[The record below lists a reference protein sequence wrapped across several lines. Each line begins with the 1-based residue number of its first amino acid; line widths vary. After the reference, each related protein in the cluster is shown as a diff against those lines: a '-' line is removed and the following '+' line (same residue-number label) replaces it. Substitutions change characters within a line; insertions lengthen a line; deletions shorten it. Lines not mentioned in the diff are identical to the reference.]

1 MSIKR
6 INNELK
12 RIENYLLINNLNI
25 SFENNNDRRVVS
37 IFENSKLIMDIH
49 IPNVYP
55 FKPYNINL
63 IKQYKYTR
71 QFNDNRCIHIHDTIN
86 YNKWLSNIKIINNN
100 YHKIFMSNLLGNNFT
115 ISNNSCCFCCSSITC
130 GSIWNPALT
139 LEKGIIEYKKF
150 LIYKL
155 YSSPLMINYLEK
167 LYNNLFPKL
176 SDDLKEKI
184 FSFL

>member
-25 SFENNNDRRVVS
+25 SFENDNDRRVVY

-49 IPNVYP
+49 IPNDYP

-63 IKQYKYTR
+63 IKHYKYTR
-71 QFNDNRCIHIHDTIN
+71 QFQDDRCIHIHDTIN

-100 YHKIFMSNLLGNNFT
+100 YHKLFMTNLLGNNFN
-115 ISNNSCCFCCSSITC
+115 ISNHSCCFCCSSITC
-130 GSIWNPALT
+130 ASNWNPALT

>member
-12 RIENYLLINNLNI
+12 RIENYLLVNNLNI
-25 SFENNNDRRVVS
+25 SFENDNDRRVVS
-37 IFENSKLIMDIH
+37 IFDNDKLIMDIH
-49 IPNVYP
+49 LPNDYP

-63 IKQYKYTR
+63 IKHYKYTR
-71 QFNDNRCIHIHDTIN
+71 QFHDDRCIHIHDTIN

-100 YHKIFMSNLLGNNFT
+100 YHKLFMSNLLGNNFN
-115 ISNNSCCFCCSSITC
+115 ISNHSCCFCCSSITC
-130 GSIWNPALT
+130 ASNWNPALT
-139 LEKGIIEYKKF
+139 LEKGIVEYKKF